1 METILIVGL
10 LISVL
15 YLIFA
20 NKHTG
25 QDISDLYYKLDVL
38 SDRCKE
44 NEQTIK
50 ELQRQLKQSNAYVK
64 RRESADKYRRVFK
77 AAISQC
83 FVYCNNGWSVSKTLL
98 SKVKSEA
105 YRVFERGIRPSYIRA
120 KQIAQRFVYRVKKG
134 QEVLSYQ
141 RTEDVYSERFR

>member
-1 METILIVGL
+1 METVLLVCL

-38 SDRCKE
+38 SERCRE

-64 RRESADKYRRVFK
+64 RRESADKYSRVFK
-77 AAISQC
+77 TAISKC
-83 FVYCNNGWSVSKTLL
+83 LVYCNNGWSVSKTLL
-98 SKVKSEA
+98 TKVKSKA
-105 YRVFERGIRPSYIRA
+105 YRIFERGIRPTYIRA
-120 KQIAQRFVYRVKKG
+120 KQNAQWLVYRTKKG
-134 QEVLSYQ
+134 QEVLSHQ
-141 RTEDVYSERFR
+141 RAEDVYSERFR